1 MAGDPRLVL
10 LRLSGWK
17 ARIAYAVLGT
27 PFFGVGGVIL
37 LLAAL
42 EAQGPG
48 ILIPAF
54 FGCALALVGV
64 VMYRRALRGADFV
77 VRFGGRSSGS
87 AS

>member
-10 LRLSGWK
+10 LGLSGWK
-17 ARIAYAVLGT
+17 ARITYAVVGT

-42 EAQGPG
+42 DAKGPG
-48 ILIPAF
+48 VLIPVF
-54 FGCALALVGV
+54 FGGALALIGV
-64 VMYRRALRGADFV
+64 IMYRRALRGADFV
-77 VRFGGRSSGS
+77 LRLGSSSSSS